1 MSHFPSNG
9 PQARPVPGS
18 GLARLAGLGGLAAG
32 VGGRVGRAAMAE
44 EEFPNLSWHL
54 DFSCFPRVP
63 ANGKES
69 RHPALRH
76 RNIEGMLACKAA
88 ARLDF
93 VIKGPDFF
101 NERVA

>member
-1 MSHFPSNG
+1 MRTAGRALGG
-9 PQARPVPGS
+9 PCPCRVRAGGSGGVPGW
-18 GLARLAGLGGLAAG
+18 GGGGGAAR
-32 VGGRVGRAAMAE
+32 AE

-54 DFSCFPRVP
+54 EFSCFPRVT

-76 RNIEGMLACKAA
+76 RNIEGMLASKAA

>member
-1 MSHFPSNG
+1 MSMS
-9 PQARPVPGS
+9 GS
-18 GLARLAGLGGLAAG
+18 RRGVGWGAG
-32 VGGRVGRAAMAE
+32 VGGRGGGAARAE

-54 DFSCFPRVP
+54 EFSCFPRVT